1 MMIPRFLDTTLGT
14 AIQPGKVLALYGP
27 RRVGKTTLLKQYV
40 ATLDPSRRCLFTTGE
55 DMSLQQALASQ
66 SVETIKAFFGGYDL
80 IVIDE
85 AQAVS
90 HLGRG
95 LKLLVDWLPQ
105 AKVIASGSSSFQIAD
120 QLGEP
125 LTGRKKTLTL
135 YPISAAELVQHEGRL
150 DFSGRLN
157 DRLVFGMYPE
167 VVTAGSNAERREL
180 LVELRNDYLFRDV
193 IAFEGIRNSDKIK
206 KLVALISFQPGKE
219 ISLSD
224 LAAGIGM
231 SRQVVERYLDL
242 LEKSFVVFRVG
253 GFSRNLRSEITKSVR
268 YYFYDNGM
276 LNAVQNNFSAVGLR
290 PDIGALW
297 ENWLVAERVK
307 RNAYARRAVGSYF
320 WRTYAQQE
328 IDWVEE
334 SDGKL
339 EAFEFKWGDKT
350 PKAPKSWRD
359 AYPDADYTVVN
370 RDNFWDFV
378 LP

>member
-1 MMIPRFLDTTLGT
+1 MIPRLFDKTLSS
-14 AIQPGKVLALYGP
+14 AVKPGKVLALYGP

-40 ATLDPSRRCLFTTGE
+40 ATLDPSSRCLFTTGE
-55 DMSLQQALASQ
+55 DLNLQQVLSSQ

-85 AQAVS
+85 AQTIS

-95 LKLLVDWLPQ
+95 LKLLVDWLPE

-135 YPISAAELVQHEGRL
+135 YPISAAELIQHEGRL
-150 DFSGRLN
+150 AFSGRLN
-157 DRLVFGMYPE
+157 DLLVYGMYPE
-167 VVTAGSNAERREL
+167 IITSGSNVERREL
-180 LVELRNDYLFRDV
+180 LAELRNDYLFRDV

-206 KLVALISFQPGKE
+206 KLVSLISFQPGKE
-219 ISLSD
+219 VSLSE
-224 LAAGIGM
+224 LATGIGM

-242 LEKSFVVFRVG
+242 LEKSFVIFRMG
-253 GFSRNLRSEITKSVR
+253 GFSRNLRSEVTKSVR
-268 YYFYDNGM
+268 YYFYDNGI
-276 LNAVQNNFSAVGLR
+276 LNAVQNNFSAVGMR
-290 PDIGALW
+290 PDVGALW

-307 RNAYARRAVGSYF
+307 RNGYGRHFVGSYF

-328 IDWVEE
+328 IDLVEE
-334 SDGKL
+334 ADGKL
-339 EAFEFKWGDKT
+339 RAFEFKWGDKA

-370 RDNFWDFV
+370 RDNFWDFI
-378 LP
+378 L

>member
-1 MMIPRFLDTTLGT
+1 
-14 AIQPGKVLALYGP
+14 
-27 RRVGKTTLLKQYV
+27 
-40 ATLDPSRRCLFTTGE
+40 
-55 DMSLQQALASQ
+55 
-66 SVETIKAFFGGYDL
+66 
-80 IVIDE
+80 
-85 AQAVS
+85 
-90 HLGRG
+90 
-95 LKLLVDWLPQ
+95 
-105 AKVIASGSSSFQIAD
+105 
-120 QLGEP
+120 
-125 LTGRKKTLTL
+125 
-135 YPISAAELVQHEGRL
+135 
-150 DFSGRLN
+150 
-157 DRLVFGMYPE
+157 
-167 VVTAGSNAERREL
+167 
-180 LVELRNDYLFRDV
+180 
-193 IAFEGIRNSDKIK
+193 
-206 KLVALISFQPGKE
+206 
-219 ISLSD
+219 
-224 LAAGIGM
+224 
-231 SRQVVERYLDL
+231 
-242 LEKSFVVFRVG
+242 
-253 GFSRNLRSEITKSVR
+253 
-268 YYFYDNGM
+268 M